1 MTVGEKHME
10 SKGHSVGEVIKSESG
25 AQASETQAVILALL
39 CRFETL
45 SSETF
50 SN

>member
-1 MTVGEKHME
+1 MGKSTRRA
-10 SKGHSVGEVIKSESG
+10 KGTAWGEVIMSESG
-25 AQASETQAVILALL
+25 AQAAETQAVILALS

-50 SN
+50 GN